1 MMTPSKDDEGTS
13 STSPRPLPVQL
24 LTRGELISRVVNDLP
39 GGDRGGT
46 LRSAY
51 PGLSAGTFRSTLI
64 VMPVGQRSPSRESDI
79 EHIIV
84 VLEGSFLFDI
94 DGVKYQVNELD
105 QIFVP
110 VGVTW
115 EYQNAELGQSAFL
128 SIVGP

>member
-1 MMTPSKDDEGTS
+1 MTPPSDPEPTTLTS
-13 STSPRPLPVQL
+13 YHPLPVQFL
-24 LTRGELISRVVNDLP
+24 SKAELISRVVNDLP

-51 PGLSAGTFRSTLI
+51 PGLSAGTFRSNLI

-79 EHIIV
+79 EHIII

-94 DGVKYQVNELD
+94 DGVKYPVNKLD

-115 EYQNAELGQSAFL
+115 EYQNAELGQSMFL